1 MIQEQTITICGKEVR
16 MRYCAAAETTFESI
30 SAKKIEVFLPL
41 PSEFDAD
48 GTPTAYK
55 PSEATAQ
62 DYITLAVSAIIAA
75 YARAKEEPPV
85 TVDDILYDATPQE
98 VTDLVT
104 MVAKLRLEWYK
115 VPEVVKPD
123 IKPDGKPKNAQPPT
137 TSSKK

>member
-1 MIQEQTITICGKEVR
+1 MIQEQAITICGKEVR

-30 SAKKIEVFLPL
+30 SAKKIEVFLPI

-48 GTPTAYK
+48 GIPTAYK

-75 YARAKEEPPV
+75 YARTKEEPPV

-104 MVAKLRLEWYK
+104 MVAKLRLKWYE

-123 IKPDGKPKNAQPPT
+123 IKPDGRPKNAQPPT